1 MSQGIF
7 IDGRR
12 PKSKK
17 EVREAVASNPSSVRL
32 ERTAWIGDEYDGA
45 VLNAPEGVHHFVGPD
60 PYLSRKFYGTVV
72 VKNGTVK
79 VK

>member
-1 MSQGIF
+1 MSQGVF
-7 IDGRR
+7 INGRR

-17 EVREAVASNPSSVRL
+17 EVREAVLANPGSVRL

-45 VLNAPEGVHHFVGPD
+45 VDEAPEGTHHFVGPD
-60 PYLSRKFYGTVV
+60 PYANRKFYGSVIV
-72 VKNGTVK
+72 RNGSVK